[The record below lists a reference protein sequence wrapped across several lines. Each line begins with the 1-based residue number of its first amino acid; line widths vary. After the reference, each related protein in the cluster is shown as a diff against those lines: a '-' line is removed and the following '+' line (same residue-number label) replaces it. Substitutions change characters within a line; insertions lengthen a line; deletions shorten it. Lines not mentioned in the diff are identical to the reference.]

1 MSCGCKKR
9 KPVTQESTQTTTNTD
24 TQTTTGQN

>member
-24 TQTTTGQN
+24 TQTTGQN

>member
-9 KPVTQESTQTTTNTD
+9 KPVTQESTQTTTTNTD
-24 TQTTTGQN
+24 TQTTGQK

>member
-9 KPVTQESTQTTTNTD
+9 KPVQESTQTTTTNTD
-24 TQTTTGQN
+24 TQTTGQK